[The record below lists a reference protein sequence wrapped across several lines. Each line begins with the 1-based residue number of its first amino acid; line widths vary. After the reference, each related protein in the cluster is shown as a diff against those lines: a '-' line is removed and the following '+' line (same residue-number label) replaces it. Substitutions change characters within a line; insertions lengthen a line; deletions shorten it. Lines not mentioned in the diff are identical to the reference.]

1 MCSMNWN
8 AHSVAE
14 MVVVAVVVVV
24 LAESGIV
31 GAVAA
36 AVAVLAVVVVAVVDF
51 AAAVVAACSKRL
63 NRWIVQRMFR
73 IRIDDH
79 CILLRQY
86 YLQRTS
92 GTGGTHSINVV
103 KH

>member
-14 MVVVAVVVVV
+14 MVVAVVVVVVV

-36 AVAVLAVVVVAVVDF
+36 AVVMVAVVVAAADF
-51 AAAVVAACSKRL
+51 AAVVVAACSKRL
-63 NRWIVQRMFR
+63 NRWIVQRMFQ

-79 CILLRQY
+79 CISLRQC

-92 GTGGTHSINVV
+92 GT
-103 KH
+103 